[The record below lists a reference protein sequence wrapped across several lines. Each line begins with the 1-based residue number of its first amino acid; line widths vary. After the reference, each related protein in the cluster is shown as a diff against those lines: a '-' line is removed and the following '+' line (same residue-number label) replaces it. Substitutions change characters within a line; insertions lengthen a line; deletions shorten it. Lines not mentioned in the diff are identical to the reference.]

1 MNIYFYAEPKKV
13 FKSQGFN
20 PFVKERVKYDK
31 NVVDKSKF
39 NPHQND
45 IADFMRSEL
54 SKSSAGTPIYDT
66 VNGEVKNIPSQIE
79 VALRNNR
86 LSRAEVS
93 EALKASE
100 KDYQDALRD
109 TKVKNSAAAKE
120 AVVKARQDYL
130 DAQTGFDPAQIQVT
144 PTDKK

>member
-1 MNIYFYAEPKKV
+1 MNIYFYTEPKKV
-13 FKSQGFN
+13 FKSEGFN
-20 PFVKERVKYDK
+20 PFVRERVIYDK

-109 TKVKNSAAAKE
+109 AKIKKSTATKE

-144 PTDKK
+144 TTDKK